1 MWGWLESLE
10 GGAANFIGSF
20 TGAVVG
26 LVAIVIGALFN
37 AHLNRKRDDRLK
49 KADARAIAAALKA
62 ELEGIDKTLLENA
75 DDLEKGT
82 NEFMVPDLAHQLRV
96 MPHLLPKLGLLD
108 DTDTIQKL
116 INAYGVID
124 QWLEKLVMIGGKI
137 MDSMPSHRRVVHMPK
152 GTAAHVAKLNRN
164 ISKKIRATIEKL
176 DKHLS

>member
-1 MWGWLESLE
+1 MWKVRTQNLPSRNIIFLINLVRMRPLLKPAHSGTLADNRRDRDMWSWLESLE
-10 GGAANFIGSF
+10 GGAANFVGSF

-82 NEFMVPDLAHQLRV
+82 KEFMVPNLAH
-96 MPHLLPKLGLLD
+96 
-108 DTDTIQKL
+108 
-116 INAYGVID
+116 
-124 QWLEKLVMIGGKI
+124 
-137 MDSMPSHRRVVHMPK
+137 
-152 GTAAHVAKLNRN
+152 
-164 ISKKIRATIEKL
+164 
-176 DKHLS
+176 